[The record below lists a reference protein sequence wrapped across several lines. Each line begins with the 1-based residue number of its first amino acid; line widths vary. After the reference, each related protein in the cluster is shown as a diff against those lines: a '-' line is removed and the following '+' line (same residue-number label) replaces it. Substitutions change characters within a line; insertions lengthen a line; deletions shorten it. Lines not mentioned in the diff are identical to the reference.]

1 MRIERFGVVLA
12 LLWTLPGCSSAPP
25 KEPPSTDIDDVAYAD
40 HVRMLASEEFLGRK
54 PGTPGEDKTVGYLVE
69 RFRKL
74 GLKPGNG
81 ASFVQQVPLVE
92 IAAAADANLTATGRS
107 GGLKTLVYGKDV
119 VVWTKRAL
127 PQVQLQRSELIFVG
141 FGIIAPEYSW
151 NDYANTDVHGKTV
164 VVLAGDPG
172 YASKDPTVFKGNSMS
187 RYGRWA
193 YKVEEA
199 GRQGAA
205 GVLLVHDAQTLG
217 FGWDAV
223 QATWRGAQFELAGAD
238 RYAGRAA
245 LEGWIQQT
253 AVRDWFKAAG
263 LDFDAQVAAAAHP
276 GFKAAPIGGI
286 TVDATLHNSIRQFN
300 SANVIAVLPGRS
312 GHENLLFTAHW
323 DSLGADNA
331 SAGHGIFNG
340 AVDNATG
347 VAGLLVLA
355 QSFVRTLPAA
365 DRSIVFLATTA
376 AAPDLLGSEYY
387 VENPVFPL
395 RQTAAVFN
403 VETLI
408 DGGPTRDVS
417 IIGFGNTDLEDTA
430 RADALLQGRE
440 TRPEPYP
447 QQGRYDAS
455 DSYSFAHHGLPV
467 LFLQAG
473 IDSAARGPAW
483 GRAQIDEY
491 FARRYR
497 QPSDRYSEDFNV
509 RGAVVDLTLYY
520 QIGNRVARSHRFPR
534 WYPNSEFRASHQ
546 RGLDA
551 PSN

>member
-1 MRIERFGVVLA
+1 MRIERFGVLLA
-12 LLWTLPGCSSAPP
+12 LWWTLPGCTVSPP

-40 HVRMLASEEFLGRK
+40 HVRMLASDEFLGRK

-92 IAAAADANLTATGRS
+92 IAAAADASLSATGRS
-107 GGLKTLVYGKDV
+107 GAQSLAYGKDMV
-119 VVWTKRAL
+119 IWTKRAV

-141 FGIIAPEYSW
+141 FGIVAPEYAW

-199 GRQGAA
+199 GRQGAD

-223 QATWRGAQFELAGAD
+223 QAAWSGAQFELAGAD

-245 LEGWIQQT
+245 VEGWIQQS
-253 AVRDWFKAAG
+253 AVRAWFAASG
-263 LDFDAQVAAAAHP
+263 LDFDAQAAAAAHQ
-276 GFKAAPIGGI
+276 GFKAAPLGGI
-286 TVDATLHNSIRQFN
+286 RVDATIHNSIRQFN

-331 SAGHGIFNG
+331 RAGHGIFNG

-355 QSFVRTLPAA
+355 QSFARTLPAA
-365 DRSIVFLATTA
+365 ERSLIFLATTA
-376 AAPDLLGSEYY
+376 AEPDLLGSEYY
-387 VENPVFPL
+387 AENPVFPL
-395 RQTAAVFN
+395 RQTAAVIN

-430 RADALLQGRE
+430 RAEALLQGRE

-447 QQGRYDAS
+447 QQGRYDVS

-473 IDSAARGPAW
+473 MDSAARGPAW
-483 GRAQIDEY
+483 GKAQIDDY
-491 FARRYR
+491 FAHRYR
-497 QPSDRYSEDFNV
+497 QPGDQYFADFNV
-509 RGAVVDLTLYY
+509 RGAVVDLSLYY
-520 QIGNRVARSHRFPR
+520 QLGNRLARSHRFPR
-534 WYPNSEFRASHQ
+534 WYPNSEFRASHH
-546 RGLDA
+546 RGLEPPA
-551 PSN
+551 N

>member
-1 MRIERFGVVLA
+1 MRIERLGIVVA
-12 LLWTLPGCSSAPP
+12 LVWALPACTVVP
-25 KEPPSTDIDDVAYAD
+25 KEQPSTDIDDTAYAD
-40 HVRMLASEEFLGRK
+40 HVRVLASDEFLGRK
-54 PGTPGEDKTVGYLVE
+54 PGTPGEDKTVAYLVE
-69 RFRKL
+69 KFRKL

-81 ASFVQQVPLVE
+81 SSFVQQVPLVE
-92 IAAAADANLTATGRS
+92 IAAAADATLATSGRGAPRS
-107 GGLKTLVYGKDV
+107 LVYGKDMV
-119 VVWTKRAL
+119 IWTKRAQPL
-127 PQVQLQRSELIFVG
+127 VQLQRSELIFVG
-141 FGIIAPEYSW
+141 FGIVAPEYAW
-151 NDYANTDVHGKTV
+151 NDYAGTNVHGKTV

-199 GRQGAA
+199 GRQGAE
-205 GVLLVHDAQTLG
+205 GVLLVHDAQIVG

-223 QATWRGAQFELAGAD
+223 QAGWSGAQFEHAGAD

-245 LEGWIQQT
+245 IEGWIRQT
-253 AVRDWFKAAG
+253 SARALLAAAG
-263 LDFDAQVAAAAHP
+263 LDMDAQSAAAAHP
-276 GFKAAPIGGI
+276 GFKAAPMGI
-286 TVDATLHNSIRQFN
+286 TVDATIHNSIRQIN
-300 SANVIAVLPGRS
+300 SANVIALLPGRS
-312 GHENLLFTAHW
+312 GHENVLFTAHW
-323 DSLGADNA
+323 DSLGAD
-331 SAGHGIFNG
+331 SVRAGHGIFNG

-355 QSFVRTLPAA
+355 QSFARTKPAA

-376 AAPDLLGSEYY
+376 AEPDLLGSEYY

-395 RQTAAVFN
+395 RQTAAVID

-417 IIGFGNTDLEDTA
+417 IVGFGNSDLEDSA
-430 RADALLQGRE
+430 RAEALLQGRE

-447 QQGRYDAS
+447 QQGRYYAS
-455 DSYSFAHHGLPV
+455 DSYSFAHHGLPA

-483 GRAQIDEY
+483 GKAQIDDY
-491 FARRYR
+491 FAHRYR
-497 QPSDRYSEDFNV
+497 QPSDQYYADWNV
-509 RGAVVDLTLYY
+509 HGAVVDLTLEY
-520 QIGNRVARSHRFPR
+520 QIGNRVARSRRFPR

-546 RGLDA
+546 RA
-551 PSN
+551 SSTPSN